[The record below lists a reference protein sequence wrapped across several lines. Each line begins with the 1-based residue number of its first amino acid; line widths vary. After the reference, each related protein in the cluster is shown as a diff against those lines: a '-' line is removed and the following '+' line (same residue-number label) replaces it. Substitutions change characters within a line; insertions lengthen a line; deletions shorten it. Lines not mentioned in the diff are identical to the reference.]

1 MSEIKT
7 TLNKIEVKL
16 EFNHVWFAPGKFV
29 SFWDYYNK
37 VSIEN
42 ENPAEQQ
49 NIRRFYA
56 RQLVPLIPMTNGNK
70 ANVEELS
77 HFTAELRASI
87 R

>member
-16 EFNHVWFAPGKFV
+16 EFNHVWFTPWKFV

-37 VSIEN
+37 VSLEN

-56 RQLVPLIPMTNGNK
+56 RQLVPLVPMTDGNRS
-70 ANVEELS
+70 NIEELS
-77 HFTAELRASI
+77 
-87 R
+87 